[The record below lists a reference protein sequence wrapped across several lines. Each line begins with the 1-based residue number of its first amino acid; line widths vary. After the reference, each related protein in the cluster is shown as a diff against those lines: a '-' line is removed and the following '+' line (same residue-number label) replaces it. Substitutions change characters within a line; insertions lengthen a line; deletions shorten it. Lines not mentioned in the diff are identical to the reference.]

1 VPHAVL
7 AGEFDLAGFARAWTP
22 LVVRSGSDV
31 LRADELY
38 LERGGRGLLIESLCI
53 EAGRKQPFY
62 VKISLH
68 DRGSATVRID
78 PMTHPERSDG
88 VRALVAEIAARLLAA
103 TPGARVDTTN
113 LVLPSAKDRGNGG
126 EPT

>member
-1 VPHAVL
+1 MPHAVL

-22 LVVRSGSDV
+22 LVLRRGADV

-38 LERGGRGLLIESLCI
+38 LERGGRALLIEALCV

-62 VKISLH
+62 VKLAVH

-78 PMTHPERSDG
+78 PLTHPERSDG
-88 VRALVAEIAARLLAA
+88 VRALVAHVGARLLRA
-103 TPGARVDTTN
+103 TPGGRVGATN
-113 LVLPSAKDRGNGG
+113 LVLPELEP
-126 EPT
+126 EPTA

>member
-22 LVVRSGSDV
+22 LVLRRGSDV

-38 LERGGRGLLIESLCI
+38 LERGGRALLIDSLSV

-62 VKISLH
+62 VKIALH

-113 LVLPSAKDRGNGG
+113 LVLPSSADRGNGG
-126 EPT
+126 DST